1 MRYDAVDYLYS
12 KGIMNGTSS
21 TKFSPNGELTRAM
34 VVTILYRAQGEP
46 AVHTSGSFKDVAAGC
61 YYTEAVEWA
70 VAEGILTSVQARN
83 AVQNATRAE
92 VAMAIYTYLTKIA
105 K

>member
-1 MRYDAVDYLYS
+1 M
-12 KGIMNGTSS
+12 
-21 TKFSPNGELTRAM
+21 
-34 VVTILYRAQGEP
+34 
-46 AVHTSGSFKDVAAGC
+46 GC
-61 YYTEAVEWA
+61 
-70 VAEGILTSVQARN
+70 AEGILTSVQARN